1 MEHKL
6 MNEQISDLARQLA
19 KEAAKVAI
27 ISYQN
32 ELLTLITHALE
43 NGYTKEQLI
52 DALLLELGKD
62 A

>member
-1 MEHKL
+1 